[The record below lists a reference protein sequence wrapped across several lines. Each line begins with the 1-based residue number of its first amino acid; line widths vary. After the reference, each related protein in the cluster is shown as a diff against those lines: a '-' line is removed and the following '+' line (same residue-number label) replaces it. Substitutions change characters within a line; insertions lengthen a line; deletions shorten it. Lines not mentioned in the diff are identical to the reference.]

1 MVLVCHVISQDHV
14 KGHVA
19 LQARAHQLVYLPVK
33 FGGHMRCDSGDA
45 VALVCHVISQDHMR
59 LYRQK
64 PIKVNYHPAKI
75 YFHRQCG
82 SGDIIILVCHVITL
96 DHVTRGSC
104 DFMDRTPSR

>member
-1 MVLVCHVISQDHV
+1 
-14 KGHVA
+14 
-19 LQARAHQLVYLPVK
+19 
-33 FGGHMRCDSGDA
+33 MRCDSGDA

-104 DFMDRTPSR
+104 DFIDRTPSR